1 MLVGGKFAKPIASR
15 GFVHSEHLTTRLNS
29 PITLI
34 QAPAGCLLTESLAA
48 ILEESDRQA
57 VWLRFG
63 WEDFDPATCLLSLIE
78 AFQVV
83 GEKVG
88 ALTLEK
94 MRQLPGHL
102 KDWPGLFAQFGHEVG
117 ESIAVST
124 ALVLENLHCLVQY
137 PQTLA
142 LLGKHFLPALPDQV
156 KVTLIT
162 QKNLPS
168 HALPKQPEIVKA
180 QHLRLSPVAIKC
192 MFQASESISEKAY
205 LRQAVRLMEGS
216 PVGLAG
222 ICTAGQLLG
231 EAYMQEVLRR
241 ETTRAGLCARIA
253 RDWLGTLDEGDRQA
267 VYTLISLGYNH
278 PTIHQSQTGKSSL
291 PPSPWALELNE
302 GWIRPHSLWLTSL
315 ETALRT
321 HSILKGYSI
330 QPVAD
335 YLCRSGSTV
344 TGIGMQFASGSF
356 TRAADY
362 LAQNVDEMLSLGQ
375 WDLLRYWLERLPESM
390 LVNRPRLLHAA
401 GEIKSAQGDLAGAS
415 DDFQRAGEQYFRL
428 NEPAGNV
435 ISLLALS
442 TLAARQGK
450 TSQAWLSAYKALQI
464 AQSQDL
470 PRQESRAELQVGL
483 LALRAGDLHAA
494 IQHLER
500 AGERARIA
508 GDAALF
514 KRVDELHTL
523 AREQER
529 RQQQRQQ
536 QHQLYLAAQQDER
549 LHLERVQQTVQ
560 ASLHLDSPG
569 RGSAGWTQAEPALN
583 RGAAVSTDEQM
594 SKEGLQSKLSAW
606 LRRGLAHWNRL
617 KTDPYAI
624 GGHQNQEGEFHPR
637 LDQVVTEEHAL
648 PSIEKE
654 LLSNDQPP
662 SSQLQ
667 FSLTTKSKKSQAE
680 PSMAVYCLG
689 SFWVYLDKQPVI
701 EWPSSKGKTI
711 FKYLVTNRERPVDK
725 EVLMELFWP
734 EATPD
739 AARNNLNV
747 AIYGLRQALRQV
759 QPHFSHLLFQDDCYL
774 LNPDFQIWV
783 DCETFIDII
792 KNARTLEH
800 RGDLDGALRSYCA
813 AEAMYLGEFMEE
825 DRYEEWPAIHR
836 QHLQD
841 EYLSLL
847 ERLIRH
853 YFDHDDDLACTTM
866 CRKMLA
872 VDPCREETHRYL
884 MLSYLRQGHPHL
896 ALRQYYICVKTLKD
910 QLDLAPTPVTTA
922 LYEQIRQAKL
932 IKTRLIGD

>member
-464 AQSQDL
+464 AQSQDM
-470 PRQESRAELQVGL
+470 PQQESRAELQVGL

-536 QHQLYLAAQQDER
+536 QHQLYLAAQQEER
-549 LHLERVQQTVQ
+549 LLLERVQQVFQ
-560 ASLHLDSPG
+560 ASLHLDGTGQGSSG
-569 RGSAGWTQAEPALN
+569 RTQAEPALN
-583 RGAAVSTDEQM
+583 RGDAASTDNLM
-594 SKEGLQSKLSAW
+594 SKEGLRSKLSAW
-606 LRRGLAHWNRL
+606 LRRGLAHGVSR
-617 KTDPYAI
+617 KTDHYAI
-624 GGHQNQEGEFHPR
+624 DGHQNQEGEVYLRLNQPVIEVANLTKPTDNYTESNIKTRQTPASPPASKPLTSTIIYPIAENSKAPR
-637 LDQVVTEEHAL
+637 L
-648 PSIEKE
+648 
-654 LLSNDQPP
+654 
-662 SSQLQ
+662 
-667 FSLTTKSKKSQAE
+667 
-680 PSMAVYCLG
+680 AVYCLG
-689 SFWVYLDKQPVI
+689 NFQVFEGDTLVENW
-701 EWPSSKGKTI
+701 SSRKAQSI
-711 FKYLVTNRERPVDK
+711 FKYLLTYNQSPISKDI
-725 EVLMELFWP
+725 LMEVFWP
-734 EATPD
+734 EAD
-739 AARNNLNV
+739 AESARRNLHQ
-747 AIYGLRQALRQV
+747 AIYVLRQALKIKTSDIQWIR
-759 QPHFSHLLFQDDCYL
+759 FDNDGYR
-774 LNPDFQIWV
+774 LNPEV
-783 DCETFIDII
+783 DLWMDHVEFEKHYQVGLRHERKDKID
-792 KNARTLEH
+792 
-800 RGDLDGALRSYCA
+800 
-813 AEAMYLGEFMEE
+813 EAMNAYQVARDLYQDHYLTDEL
-825 DRYEEWPAIHR
+825 YEEWAQPRRQYLWQNYLYLANRLAQHHLAKNEISDAMTISQRILSWDECQEEAHQALMRCYLARGQRHLAIHQYQTCVR
-836 QHLQD
+836 
-841 EYLSLL
+841 
-847 ERLIRH
+847 
-853 YFDHDDDLACTTM
+853 
-866 CRKMLA
+866 MLKNELG
-872 VDPCREETHRYL
+872 VSPSIETNK
-884 MLSYLRQGHPHL
+884 
-896 ALRQYYICVKTLKD
+896 I
-910 QLDLAPTPVTTA
+910 
-922 LYEQIRQAKL
+922 YENIISA
-932 IKTRLIGD
+932 